1 MPEGAEG
8 VNFKSNIDL
17 TRADDSNR
25 YTFLDTTGR
34 VVVTTKVIF
43 DYSYPYPI
51 NKIYLQTL
59 IFG

>member
-17 TRADDSNR
+17 SRADDSNR

-43 DYSYPYPI
+43 VNFYPKLFFI
-51 NKIYLQTL
+51 R
-59 IFG
+59 